1 MVCMVVHSIA
11 AAEGAQSA
19 GVIPLL
25 ILLAPIVFA
34 LFNIVMAYIGGKK
47 FKELKRVARQHDWL
61 LQQKNNALALLKDR
75 IEKPLAEI
83 DETINELYKKD
94 VISLENKK
102 TLTETTQVSLARIQN
117 VSRELQRSTLSLTLE
132 PVDAVPFY
140 RSATTI
146 AVVFT
151 TAFMLVVVNAVL
163 VSIESLQL
171 TAGTISAQVIAYLLV
186 AVAVAL
192 TNRYKRI
199 SDTLLAHSK
208 ATLRLQESVDDA
220 KDHIISLVV
229 KIIAAD
235 IDKLKADIA
244 LIIPKQSQ
252 PSIQERVDHIDHVV
266 ARLELLNNIESRL
279 IKSDVK
285 LLKVEDLIEEV
296 FREHQQQL
304 NDRGLQVE
312 HFHRVG
318 VAKIQTSIVQ
328 DRSLLKQAFT
338 EVFENAIRHAPEHSV
353 IKILSEHNVLNSSI
367 TVADQGSGEP
377 FAHTA
382 EQPLATSGDSI
393 GIGLYVADQI
403 AHILGG
409 ELLVTNN
416 KGVGSSVKISF
427 INNYVR

>member
-1 MVCMVVHSIA
+1 MNLAIFA
-11 AAEGAQSA
+11 ATDSAQSA
-19 GVIPLL
+19 GAIPLL
-25 ILLAPIVFA
+25 VLLAPILFA
-34 LFNIVMAYIGGKK
+34 LFNIVMAYIGGAK
-47 FKELKRVARQHDWL
+47 FRELKRVARQHDWL
-61 LQQKNNALALLKDR
+61 LQQKNNALALLRDR
-75 IEKPLAEI
+75 IEKPLTEI
-83 DETINELYKKD
+83 SDAINELYKTD
-94 VISLENKK
+94 VLSLDNKK
-102 TLTETTQVSLARIQN
+102 KLSETTEVSLARIQN

-132 PVDAVPFY
+132 PVDTVPFY

-151 TAFMLVVVNAVL
+151 TGFMLVVVNAVL
-163 VSIESLQL
+163 VSTESLKL
-171 TAGTISAQVIAYLLV
+171 TVGSVVAQVAAFLLV

-244 LIIPKQSQ
+244 LIIPEKSQ
-252 PSIQERVDHIDHVV
+252 GEIREKIGHVDHVV
-266 ARLELLNNIESRL
+266 SRIQLLNDIESRL

-285 LLKVEDLIEEV
+285 LLKVEELIEEV

-318 VAKIQTSIVQ
+318 AAKIQTSIVQ

-338 EVFENAIRHAPEHSV
+338 EVFENAITHAPEHSV
-353 IKILSEHNVLNSSI
+353 IKILSEHNVLKSSI

-382 EQPLATSGDSI
+382 ERPLTTTGDSI
-393 GIGLYVADQI
+393 GIGLYLADQI

-409 ELLVTNN
+409 ELLITNS
-416 KGVGSSVKISF
+416 KGVGSNVKLTF

>member
-1 MVCMVVHSIA
+1 MNA
-11 AAEGAQSA
+11 ASFAATDTTQNAGA
-19 GVIPLL
+19 IPLL
-25 ILLAPIVFA
+25 ILLAPILFA
-34 LFNIVMAYIGGKK
+34 LFNIVMAYIGGAK

-61 LQQKNNALALLKDR
+61 LQQKNNALALLRDR
-75 IEKPLAEI
+75 IEKPLSEI
-83 DETINELYKKD
+83 GEIVAELYKD
-94 VISLENKK
+94 DALTLDNKK
-102 TLTETTQVSLARIQN
+102 TLTETTTVSLARIQN

-132 PVDAVPFY
+132 PVDTVPFY

-151 TAFMLVVVNAVL
+151 TGFMLVVVNAVL
-163 VSIESLQL
+163 VSTESLQL
-171 TAGTISAQVIAYLLV
+171 TIGSVVAQVVAFLLV

-235 IDKLKADIA
+235 IEKLKADIT
-244 LIIPKQSQ
+244 LLVPKKSQ
-252 PSIQERVDHIDHVV
+252 TEINDKITHVDHVV
-266 ARLELLNNIESRL
+266 SRLQLLNDIESRL

-285 LLKVEDLIEEV
+285 LLKVEELIEEV

-318 VAKIQTSIVQ
+318 AAKIQTSIVQ
-328 DRSLLKQAFT
+328 DRSLLKQAFA
-338 EVFENAIRHAPEHSV
+338 EVFENAITHAPEHSV

-382 EQPLATSGDSI
+382 ERPLATTGDSI
-393 GIGLYVADQI
+393 GIGLYLADQI

-409 ELLVTNN
+409 ELLVTNT
-416 KGVGSSVKISF
+416 KGVGSNVKISF